1 MKLSEEQIAQLFLAY
16 HDGTLNAEE
25 KILLDAHLLAHP
37 ENAQELINFQ
47 LPIDTTFAYTGP
59 SLERPELENLS
70 IYATEDGHPY
80 DKLAIG
86 ALEGL
91 LSKEEQIIEAQLHND
106 EHYQNFKKRVQ
117 QTQLYPNEQLTFPN
131 QKLLLKE
138 VPIRAISFRKYVYPI
153 SAVAA
158 MLIAVFLLNQND
170 STRVSPELNQQKLA
184 TKKPVQQQKTL
195 QNIATTLKPSQDIHT
210 HQSVKHIHEAGPTFA
225 HDCILPLPDEPIA
238 TEVYAQLPSENV
250 SNNNITEQNT
260 AELSGSSTEQH
271 ADNYKSSFAK
281 EPITVKAFLLQKTNE
296 KLFGTA
302 APTTDLKFETMAR
315 YASQTIG
322 LPVRYQIEPGP
333 QTDKVVFQLGPIS
346 IERNR
351 VRK

>member
-170 STRVSPELNQQKLA
+170 STRVSTGPNQQKLA
-184 TKKPVQQQKTL
+184 T
-195 QNIATTLKPSQDIHT
+195 NSKPSQDIHT
-210 HQSVKHIHEAGPTFA
+210 HQSVQHIYEADPTFA
-225 HDCILPLPDEPIA
+225 HDCILPIPDEPIA
-238 TEVYAQLPSENV
+238 TEVYAQLPSENA
-250 SNNNITEQNT
+250 SNNITVQNT
-260 AELSGSSTEQH
+260 AEPSGSITAQH
-271 ADNYKSSFAK
+271 PDNYKSSFAK

-322 LPVRYQIEPGP
+322 MPVRYEIEPGP